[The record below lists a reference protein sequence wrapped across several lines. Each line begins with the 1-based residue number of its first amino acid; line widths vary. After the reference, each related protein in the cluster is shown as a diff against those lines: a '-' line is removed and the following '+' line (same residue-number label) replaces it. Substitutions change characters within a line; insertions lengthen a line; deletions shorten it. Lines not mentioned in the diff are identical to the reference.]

1 MHGQGPGR
9 TVGELKDLRTESCPM
24 DQIRRDLK
32 LSNLSNRAVVKTKG
46 VMGAEPME
54 NASVARNLCKGRE

>member
-32 LSNLSNRAVVKTKG
+32 LSKKVK
-46 VMGAEPME
+46 A
-54 NASVARNLCKGRE
+54 ARD